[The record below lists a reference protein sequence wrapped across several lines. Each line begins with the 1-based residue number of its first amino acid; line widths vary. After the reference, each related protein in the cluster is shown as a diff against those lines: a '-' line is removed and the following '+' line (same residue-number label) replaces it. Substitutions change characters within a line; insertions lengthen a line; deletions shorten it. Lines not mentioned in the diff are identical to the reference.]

1 MVPSQGGQ
9 KPKMQ
14 NQPTNRNENQNRLAS
29 FRRRRGYSQRRV
41 AHLLGHKSHGALS
54 CYETGRTAPT
64 LTTAL
69 KLEIVLRTPVA
80 FLFPSIYENLRS
92 EIRAEEDRLAGIGQ
106 QDLFDHSPRQL

>member
-1 MVPSQGGQ
+1 
-9 KPKMQ
+9 MQ
-14 NQPTNRNENQNRLAS
+14 HQHKTENRLAS

-54 CYETGRTAPT
+54 SYERGRVLPT

-80 FLFPSIYENLRS
+80 FLFPSVYDALRN
-92 EIRAEEDRLAGIGQ
+92 EIRTEEDRLAGVGQ
-106 QDLFDHSPRQL
+106 QDLFDHSPSQL